1 MTEYSAVIVVQSNEA
16 GQPTNLLAL
25 GDQDTLAK
33 GVLPP
38 DIQSL
43 PGDVTAISD
52 STGALQPLLPITGDL
67 LGLEGD
73 LTAINAAT
81 GTLSPLLPITGTLTA
96 LDGIVTGPGGV
107 LDDIDDLYAA
117 TGSIADATGSLD
129 PLTSVLPLTGPGIV
143 DGLLDL
149 EGDVTALQEATG
161 LNYFSITGLT
171 DATGGLE
178 GDVTALYLAT
188 GLIVDATGP
197 LDTLANAG
205 DVVKLE
211 GLVTRS
217 DDLAN
222 IAQDYDDAGGD
233 GTLFQDLNATA
244 TQLGPLTG
252 ITSETGGL
260 VHIHDD
266 YNTARGGGPLTVLAD
281 LKDGVEATGVLTG
294 VLPLTGPGIVDD
306 LLDATANINTL
317 FDQTGL
323 NYNDITGIA
332 EATGTLDPLTSVLPL
347 TGPGIVD
354 ELLDATANIN
364 TLFDQTGL
372 NFHDITGIN
381 ETTGTLTDILVDGS
395 SVLSGLSSTLV
406 GNNNGPDVA
415 VYSALSAL
423 ANRLRVVDTITA
435 EDSPDG
441 QTIYLSGASRITT
454 RAGTTVTDLTYG
466 AGNQEIAVL
475 KLQNSLGGVA
485 YLSGTGGAGLMAPP
499 DGDIWM
505 SFEAQGTGTVTSSL
519 RDLFVK
525 TSDSSGNWNASYD
538 YVDSASGDIRDTSN
552 ALFSVT
558 GLKSVLDVTS
568 ESGAYGLNVTAA
580 EVNFVDPA
588 GAAALSGVRLIRSRP
603 SIDLVIRGDSDADLV
618 LNNVG
623 DGELRIGK
631 QGVETA
637 FVTNDFKASAD
648 NWSEVY
654 DAYEAGDIGGGG
666 ATSIASAIHYNST
679 TDIPIV
685 SDGTGLPVNNAVL
698 RYNNTVTAFEFR
710 KGQLGEP
717 FTYDGTSLEIE
728 PGPITFNL
736 GDVNIGGGNSL
747 DFSASFTTSGN
758 TKSLLEFDDKSR
770 VALGRN
776 SVPLEISANGEADVR
791 LEDDGTDGAFVLIKG
806 TKAEDSPS
814 ISQVHLQSADLSA
827 DATSEAIFDS
837 PIATN
842 NTIEANGGKGS
853 SHPTAGGQVLQSRGS
868 STAVTWGNKKKLRW
882 YESDFHSADVRINGP
897 WLGAAINS
905 GTTGGGPVAALYT
918 EMMGAVLLRSSTTAD
933 SGYRWDSQAMDRI
946 APRKNLFFECIF
958 AIPDDF
964 TNKTAKL
971 GFYDDVTNATA
982 AVDGTYFLIDN
993 SGNITPET
1001 ANNSTRT
1008 TGATYA
1014 LSVDTVYKAQIWWST
1029 STTAIFKLTNMDES
1043 TVHQTWTIS
1052 TNLPSGTAR
1061 RFGAGAIAKSSGTA
1075 VDDLFVLDYMG
1086 WGLYPYRE
1094 DDSL

>member
-25 GDQDTLAK
+25 GGQDTLAK

-43 PGDVTAISD
+43 PGDVTAISTATGSLNPLLPLTANVEEILDLTADVISITD
-52 STGALQPLLPITGDL
+52 STGALNPLV
-67 LGLEGD
+67 
-73 LTAINAAT
+73 
-81 GTLSPLLPITGTLTA
+81 PITGTLIG
-96 LDGIVTGPGGV
+96 LDVIVTGEGGV
-107 LDDIDDLYAA
+107 LDDIEDLFAA
-117 TGSIADATGSLD
+117 TGTNYVNITSINEATGVLD
-129 PLTSVLPLTGPGIV
+129 PLTGPGVV
-143 DGLLDL
+143 DAVLN
-149 EGDVTALQEATG
+149 ATG
-161 LNYFSITGLT
+161 DIITLFDATGDNFHDITGLT

-178 GDVTALYLAT
+178 GDVTALYIAT

-197 LDTLANAG
+197 LDTLANAA

-211 GLVTRS
+211 GLVNRS
-217 DDLAN
+217 DDLAD
-222 IAQDYDDAGGD
+222 IAADYAEADSGN
-233 GTLFQDLNATA
+233 GTLFQNLNATA
-244 TQLGPLTG
+244 NQLGPLTG
-252 ITSETGGL
+252 ITSNTGGL
-260 VHIHDD
+260 VHIYDD
-266 YNTARGGGPLTVLAD
+266 YNTARVGGPLTLLAD

-306 LLDATANINTL
+306 LLDATSNINTL
-317 FDQTGL
+317 FEQTGL
-323 NYNDITGIA
+323 NYN
-332 EATGTLDPLTSVLPL
+332 
-347 TGPGIVD
+347 
-354 ELLDATANIN
+354 
-364 TLFDQTGL
+364 
-372 NFHDITGIN
+372 DITGIN
-381 ETTGTLTDILVDGS
+381 ETTGTLTDILSDGS

-485 YLSGTGGAGLMAPP
+485 YLSGTGGAGLMAPEG
-499 DGDIWM
+499 GDIWM
-505 SFEAQGTGTVTSSL
+505 AFEALGTGTVTSSL
-519 RDLFVK
+519 RQLFSK
-525 TSDSSGNWNASYD
+525 TADSSANWDASYD

-568 ESGAYGLNVTAA
+568 ESGFYGLNVTAA
-580 EVNFVDPA
+580 EVNFTGPL
-588 GAAALSGVRLIRSRP
+588 AATLSGVRSLKSRP
-603 SIDLVIRGDSDADLV
+603 GQDLTIRAEEGEDLI

-623 DGELRIGK
+623 TGGLLRIGR
-631 QGVETA
+631 QGNA
-637 FVTNDFKASAD
+637 FSANDFKASAD

-654 DAYEAGDIGGGG
+654 DACVAGDIGGGGG
-666 ATSIASAIHYNST
+666 ATSIASAIHYSPT
-679 TDIPIV
+679 VDLPIFT
-685 SDGTGLPVNNAVL
+685 GTNPLPDQGSVL
-698 RYNNTVTAFEFR
+698 RYNNDLTGFEIR
-710 KGQLGEP
+710 KGPIEGV
-717 FTYDGTSLEIE
+717 FTYDGTSLGID
-728 PGPITFNL
+728 PTSVTLFNL
-736 GDVNIGGGNSL
+736 GDANVGGGNSL

-758 TKSLLEFDDKSR
+758 TKTLLEFDDKSR

-806 TKAEDSPS
+806 TKAGDSPS

-897 WLGAAINS
+897 WLGAAVNA
-905 GTTGGGPVAALYT
+905 GTTGAGVSPTSLWS
-918 EMMGAVLLRSSTTAD
+918 EMIGAVLLKSSTTAD

-958 AIPDDF
+958 AVPDDF
-964 TNKTAKL
+964 TNKTAKF
-971 GFYDDVTNATA
+971 GFYDDATNATA

-1029 STTAIFKLTNMDES
+1029 STTAIFKLTDMDES

-1061 RFGAGAIAKSSGTA
+1061 RFGAGAVAKSSGTVA
-1075 VDDLFVLDYMG
+1075 DSIFVLDYMG

-1094 DDSL
+1094 DDSI

>member
-25 GDQDTLAK
+25 GGQDTLAK

-43 PGDVTAISD
+43 PGDVTAISTATGSLNPLLPLTANVEEILDLTADVISITD
-52 STGALQPLLPITGDL
+52 STGALNPLV
-67 LGLEGD
+67 
-73 LTAINAAT
+73 
-81 GTLSPLLPITGTLTA
+81 PITGTLIG
-96 LDGIVTGPGGV
+96 LDVIVTGEGGV
-107 LDDIDDLYAA
+107 LDDIEDLFAA
-117 TGSIADATGSLD
+117 TGTNYVNITSINEATGVLD
-129 PLTSVLPLTGPGIV
+129 PLTGPGVV
-143 DGLLDL
+143 DAVLN
-149 EGDVTALQEATG
+149 ATG
-161 LNYFSITGLT
+161 DIITLFDATGDNFHDITGLT

-178 GDVTALYLAT
+178 GDVTALYIAT

-197 LDTLANAG
+197 LDTLANAA

-211 GLVTRS
+211 GLVNRS
-217 DDLAN
+217 DDLAD
-222 IAQDYDDAGGD
+222 IAADYAEADSGN
-233 GTLFQDLNATA
+233 GTLFQNLNATA
-244 TQLGPLTG
+244 NQLGPLTG
-252 ITSETGGL
+252 ITSNTGGL
-260 VHIHDD
+260 VHIYDD
-266 YNTARGGGPLTVLAD
+266 YNTARVGGPLTLLAD

-306 LLDATANINTL
+306 LLDATANINAL
-317 FDQTGL
+317 F
-323 NYNDITGIA
+323 
-332 EATGTLDPLTSVLPL
+332 E
-347 TGPGIVD
+347 
-354 ELLDATANIN
+354 
-364 TLFDQTGL
+364 QTGL

-381 ETTGTLTDILVDGS
+381 ETTGTLTDILSDGS

-485 YLSGTGGAGLMAPP
+485 YLSGTGGAGLMAPEG
-499 DGDIWM
+499 GDIWM
-505 SFEAQGTGTVTSSL
+505 AFEALGTGTVTSSL
-519 RDLFVK
+519 RQLFSK
-525 TSDSSGNWNASYD
+525 TADSSANWDASYD

-568 ESGAYGLNVTAA
+568 ESGFYGLNVTAA
-580 EVNFVDPA
+580 EVNFTGPL
-588 GAAALSGVRLIRSRP
+588 AATLSGVRSLKSRP
-603 SIDLVIRGDSDADLV
+603 GQDLTIRAEEGEDLI

-623 DGELRIGK
+623 TGGLLRIGR
-631 QGVETA
+631 QGNA
-637 FVTNDFKASAD
+637 FSANDFKASAD

-654 DAYEAGDIGGGG
+654 DACVAGDIGGGGG
-666 ATSIASAIHYNST
+666 ATSIASAIHYSPT
-679 TDIPIV
+679 VDLPIFT
-685 SDGTGLPVNNAVL
+685 GTNPLPDQGSVL
-698 RYNNTVTAFEFR
+698 RYNNDLTGFEIR
-710 KGQLGEP
+710 KGPIEGV
-717 FTYDGTSLEIE
+717 FTYDGTSLGID
-728 PGPITFNL
+728 PTSVTLFNL
-736 GDVNIGGGNSL
+736 GDANVGGGNSL

-758 TKSLLEFDDKSR
+758 TKTLIEFDDKSR

-806 TKAEDSPS
+806 TKAGDSPS

-897 WLGAAINS
+897 WLGAAVNA
-905 GTTGGGPVAALYT
+905 GTTGAGVSPTSLWS
-918 EMMGAVLLRSSTTAD
+918 EMIGAVLLKSSTTAD

-958 AIPDDF
+958 AVPDDF
-964 TNKTAKL
+964 TNKTAKF
-971 GFYDDVTNATA
+971 GFYDDATNATA

-1029 STTAIFKLTNMDES
+1029 STTAIFKLTDMDES

-1061 RFGAGAIAKSSGTA
+1061 RFGAGAVAKSSGTVA
-1075 VDDLFVLDYMG
+1075 DSIFVLDYMG

-1094 DDSL
+1094 DDSI